1 MTDQQINA
9 AIAEITGSNKL
20 VGLKKR
26 GLWWR
31 PNAHGYTYNE
41 SEAWRIT
48 EEEAKK
54 YARPNDVDA
63 VTIERFNPS
72 DYCND
77 LNAMHEA
84 EKAMDDK
91 THYDFCHKH
100 LQLVATRGTHVKSMR
115 ACISSTARQRAEALL
130 RALGKWEEAGCDR

>member
-1 MTDQQINA
+1 MTNQQINA

-31 PNAHGYTYNE
+31 HEAHGYTHNE
-41 SEAWRIT
+41 SEAWCTT

-54 YARPNDVDA
+54 YARPNDIYP
-63 VTIERFNPS
+63 VTIERFHPI

-77 LNAMHEA
+77 LNAMH
-84 EKAMDDK
+84 KAIMEFDNETIARIDSCLTMLFDPEEGNVLHK
-91 THYDFCHKH
+91 TIN
-100 LQLVATRGTHVKSMR
+100 A
-115 ACISSTARQRAEALL
+115 TARQRAEAFL
-130 RALGKWEEAGCDR
+130 RALGKWEEVKL